1 MLLKVNGKMIAR
13 DVEMADTL
21 LKRTMGLMFRMNIPQ
36 DYAMFFSIN
45 KPCKFS
51 IHMLFVPF
59 SLDVFFLDSNYR
71 ITQIESLR
79 PWLGFARAKNAT
91 RYVVEMAAGSVE
103 KYGLEVGQQMSL
115 ENTHS

>member
-13 DVEMADTL
+13 DVDMADTL

-91 RYVVEMAAGSVE
+91 RYMVEMAAGSVE
-103 KYGLEVGQQMSL
+103 KHGLEVGQQMSL
-115 ENTHS
+115 ENTHT

>member
-1 MLLKVNGKMIAR
+1 MIAR

-21 LKRTMGLMFRMNIPQ
+21 LKRTRGLMFRMNILQ
-36 DYAMFFSIN
+36 DYAMLFSIN
-45 KPCKFS
+45 KPCRFS

-79 PWLGFARAKNAT
+79 PWLGFARAENAT
-91 RYVVEMAAGSVE
+91 RYMVEMPAGSVE
-103 KYGLEVGQQMSL
+103 KFGLEVGQKVSL